1 MQFTD
6 AAAVIPL
13 WTIEKFGGLQGQVI
27 TKQINTWIEH
37 GGLMMVFKCF
47 LLVDKSFYLGRECLL

>member
-1 MQFTD
+1 MEFTD

-37 GGLMMVFKCF
+37 GGLMMVLKYV
-47 LLVDKSFYLGRECLL
+47 LLVNKPFNLGRECLL